1 MKIWVHLNGVQQGPY
16 TFDQLQQLPIDAST
30 PVWYDGLPQWMPA
43 GQAPA
48 TAPMFAGQQ
57 TERPQ
62 QAVQH
67 PYAAQ
72 QQPSDPNVVYVQ
84 APPRPATYLIW
95 SILLTVL
102 CCSPFSIIAII
113 TGAIVNS
120 RYNAGNYD
128 GARRMSDVT
137 EWMIIFS
144 IVVGLIFLP
153 LTMLLWL

>member
-1 MKIWVHLNGVQQGPY
+1 M
-16 TFDQLQQLPIDAST
+16 
-30 PVWYDGLPQWMPA
+30 
-43 GQAPA
+43 
-48 TAPMFAGQQ
+48 
-57 TERPQ
+57 
-62 QAVQH
+62 
-67 PYAAQ
+67 
-72 QQPSDPNVVYVQ
+72 VYVQ

-128 GARRMSDVT
+128 GARRMSEVT